1 MDMTRFAVLVVLA
14 TMLGACSPAAA
25 PSDRVATSPSVAETI
40 ESSVASIPRLTI
52 ADAATCARTAP
63 VTAPKEFRDRLFGSS
78 AAYGNESLWV
88 AGLGEGGVIRAD
100 QRFVEPDGSIGWK
113 LGWWR
118 IDAGRL
124 SISGHRLDAAAP
136 PLRAEVS
143 DDYGDQ
149 GFVPSGVHFPT
160 EGCWE
165 VTGTVRDASLTFVTF
180 VLLT

>member
-1 MDMTRFAVLVVLA
+1 MTRFAVLVVLA

-25 PSDRVATSPSVAETI
+25 PSDRVATSPSLAETI
-40 ESSVASIPRLTI
+40 ESPGASIPRLTI

-63 VTAPKEFRDRLFGSS
+63 GAAPEEFRDRLFGSS
-78 AAYGNESLWV
+78 AAYGNGSLWV
-88 AGLGEGGVIRAD
+88 GGLGEAGVILAEPRS
-100 QRFVEPDGSIGWK
+100 VEPDGSIGWK

-118 IDAGRL
+118 IDPGRL

-143 DDYGDQ
+143 EDYGDQ
-149 GFVPSGVHFPT
+149 GFVPSGVHFPS

-165 VTGTVRDASLTFVTF
+165 VTGTVGDATLTFVAF
-180 VLLT
+180 VHRG